1 MIIAGGLQLRLA
13 SWITKF
19 DAARCLK
26 SAGRGGLSDIARVG
40 YQRPGEGIK
49 IPRFAE
55 RGPPGMSSDRGES
68 AGRGATT
75 ETAMRR
81 YIWAISAALL
91 VTGAACDDSDSTP
104 EAVRAQAQRQQ
115 REQRQAALATTHP
128 TPTTQELMKEPRRP
142 LKLGAFPLVVD
153 APASWK
159 VGSLFGSGQ
168 ILALQ
173 GPATSGDVAIQ
184 LIEQGPL
191 VVDKAIDLTFESAK
205 REAAS
210 KPLAVNRVE
219 LRPLGP
225 GKVLE
230 QRMLSGGLVNGHPPE
245 EVWGESDTGIRDPQT
260 GQNMTTRSLI
270 KPVLLKWNFTV
281 FLPAGEGKW
290 SVRSLNFMSLRLA
303 EYEQDRE
310 FLDQLMGSLRYQE

>member
-1 MIIAGGLQLRLA
+1 
-13 SWITKF
+13 
-19 DAARCLK
+19 
-26 SAGRGGLSDIARVG
+26 
-40 YQRPGEGIK
+40 
-49 IPRFAE
+49 
-55 RGPPGMSSDRGES
+55 
-68 AGRGATT
+68 
-75 ETAMRR
+75 MRW
-81 YIWAISAALL
+81 YIWAIAAALL
-91 VTGAACDDSDSTP
+91 MTGAACDDSGDSTA
-104 EAVRAQAQRQQ
+104 EAARAQAQRQQ
-115 REQRQAALATTHP
+115 REREQRQAALATTHA

-173 GPATSGDVAIQ
+173 GPATSGDISVQ
-184 LIEQGPL
+184 LTEQGPL
-191 VVDKAIDLTFESAK
+191 VVDKAIDVTFESAK

-210 KPLAVNRVE
+210 KPLPVNRVE

-230 QRMLSGGLVNGHPPE
+230 QRMLSGGLVNGRPPE
-245 EVWGESDTGIRDPQT
+245 ELWGESDTGVRDPQT
-260 GQNMTTRSLI
+260 GQNVTTRSLI
-270 KPVLLKWNFTV
+270 KPVLLKWNLTV
-281 FLPAGEGKW
+281 FLPAAPGKW

-310 FLDQLMGSLRYQE
+310 FLEQLMGSLRYQE